1 MMLKTVTLA
10 VGFAVVASGCSVLP
24 EAKPIDFYTLQP
36 APVSQQTTSVKL
48 SDIRVSQPELNDAL
62 QLERIIRITDNGSI
76 LAYPNA
82 KWSTSISAL
91 WQSWLLD
98 ALWRD
103 KRFSNITS
111 EQQGLDSEWRLAGR
125 LQSFHV
131 EETSAGPVAT
141 VRYDAQLIATKQR
154 KVVKS
159 MSFNARAPLNGN
171 ETSDAITALSSAS
184 AEVGEDLLAWLA
196 ASPM

>member
-10 VGFAVVASGCSVLP
+10 LGFTVIASACTVLP
-24 EAKPIDFYTLQP
+24 EATPIDYYTLQP
-36 APVSQQTTSVKL
+36 APVAQQKAPIKL
-48 SDIRVSQPELNDAL
+48 ADIRVSQPELNDAL
-62 QLERIIRITDNGSI
+62 QLERIIRVTANGSI

-103 KRFSNITS
+103 TRFINISS

-131 EETSAGPVAT
+131 EETPEGAVAV
-141 VRYDAQLIATKQR
+141 VRYDAQLIATNQR

-159 MSFNARAPLNGN
+159 MSFSAQVSLSGN

-184 AEVGEDLLAWLA
+184 AEVGQDLLEWLA
-196 ASPM
+196 TSPM

>member
-1 MMLKTVTLA
+1 MMLRTVTLA
-10 VGFAVVASGCSVLP
+10 VGFAVFASACSVLP
-24 EAKPIDFYTLQP
+24 QATPIDYYTLQP
-36 APVSQQTTSVKL
+36 APVAQQNRPVKL
-48 SDIRVSQPELNDAL
+48 SNIRVSQPELNDAL
-62 QLERIIRITDNGSI
+62 QLERIVRITDSGSI

-103 KRFSNITS
+103 SRFSNISS
-111 EQQGLDSEWRLAGR
+111 EQQGLDSDWRLAGR
-125 LQSFHV
+125 LQSFHI
-131 EETSAGPVAT
+131 EETSAGPVAI

-159 MSFNARAPLNGN
+159 MSFSAQTQLSGN
-171 ETSDAITALSSAS
+171 ETSDAVTALSSAS
-184 AEVGEDLLAWLA
+184 AEVGQELLEWLA
-196 ASPM
+196 ASPK